1 MTVSYDLSLEEQVAV
16 EKMLTKRR
24 TSIAKRQAKDFLLKQ
39 DIHDIAKFIIE
50 ICQDRSLLIEL
61 IIDDT
66 FHHTRQNFINLIL
79 NSAEKFHNEAI
90 SDIDFLKMIPDIFPV
105 PSSK

>member
-1 MTVSYDLSLEEQVAV
+1 MLVSYDLSLEEQVAV

-24 TSIAKRQAKDFLLKQ
+24 TSIAKQQAKDFLLKQ
-39 DIHDIAKFIIE
+39 DIHDIAKFIME
-50 ICQDRSLLIEL
+50 TCQDQSLLVEL

-90 SDIDFLKMIPDIFPV
+90 SDIDFLKMIPDIFSV
-105 PSSK
+105 PSSE